1 MFSAQFSWTSLSC
14 LLPLYVF
21 SQFTICFVWCSF
33 DLLQSLFFG
42 EEKLMFYNDLKSSWS
57 KMHEGLCHCLQYS
70 PLLSVLV
77 CLRSGRKKR
86 PLVLSFS
93 SCYTLHPDIRNK
105 MSKITLFCSSITN
118 KRYISLNYLKDC
130 ERMQINKVEMIKCVF
145 YLFKF
150 STIM

>member
-21 SQFTICFVWCSF
+21 PQFTVCFVWCPF

-42 EEKLMFYNDLKSSWS
+42 KEELMFYNDLKSSWS
-57 KMHEGLCHCLQYS
+57 KMHEGLCYCLQYS
-70 PLLSVLV
+70 LLLSVLV

-93 SCYTLHPDIRNK
+93 SFYTLHPDIRNK
-105 MSKITLFCSSITN
+105 MSKITLFCIGFDAECSSITN
-118 KRYISLNYLKDC
+118 KRYISFNYFDWAAC
-130 ERMQINKVEMIKCVF
+130 ESSYQNLVT
-145 YLFKF
+145 LFLLA
-150 STIM
+150 